1 MTGTSQTLFPGM
13 RITEASVLT
22 VKNKSHSVTAKVTVP
37 AGGAEGVI
45 ITQGG
50 RVGGWSLYAKQ
61 GKLKYCYNFFG
72 IQHFFVESDSAL
84 PPGEHELRM
93 QFKYDGGGVAKGGDV
108 TLEVDGKAV
117 GKGRV
122 ERTIPMGY
130 SADEACDVGDDS
142 GSPTSP
148 DYGAKATPGTARSP
162 GSGSISATTARTIWS
177 RRGPR
182 SGGRWRT
189 NSPTATVGEVRRRQ
203 PRNSA
208 G

>member
-1 MTGTSQTLFPGM
+1 M
-13 RITEASVLT
+13 
-22 VKNKSHSVTAKVTVP
+22 
-37 AGGAEGVI
+37 I

-72 IQHFFVESDSAL
+72 IDHFFAVSDSAL
-84 PPGEHELRM
+84 PAGDHELKMR
-93 QFKYDGGGVAKGGDV
+93 FKYDGGGVAKGGDV
-108 TLEVDGKAV
+108 TLEVDGKPV

-148 DYGAKATPGTARSP
+148 DYGTKDNAWNGQIAWVRIDLGDDSQDHLVSVEDR
-162 GSGSISATTARTIWS
+162 
-177 RRGPR
+177 
-182 SGGRWRT
+182 
-189 NSPTATVGEVRRRQ
+189 VRRAMAHQ
-203 PRNSA
+203 
-208 G
+208 

>member
-1 MTGTSQTLFPGM
+1 M
-13 RITEASVLT
+13 SVLT

-50 RVGGWSLYAKQ
+50 RVGGWSLYAKAGEAQ
-61 GKLKYCYNFFG
+61 VLLQLLRHPGLLRRV
-72 IQHFFVESDSAL
+72 QRRDPA
-84 PPGEHELRM
+84 GEHELRM
-93 QFKYDGGGVAKGGDV
+93 EFKYDGGGVAKGGDV

-130 SADEACDVGDDS
+130 SADEACDVGTDS

-148 DYGAKATPGTARSP
+148 DYGANAWNGKIAWVRIDLGDDSQDHLIPPEDR
-162 GSGSISATTARTIWS
+162 I
-177 RRGPR
+177 RR
-182 SGGRWRT
+182 
-189 NSPTATVGEVRRRQ
+189 AMAHE
-203 PRNSA
+203 
-208 G
+208 